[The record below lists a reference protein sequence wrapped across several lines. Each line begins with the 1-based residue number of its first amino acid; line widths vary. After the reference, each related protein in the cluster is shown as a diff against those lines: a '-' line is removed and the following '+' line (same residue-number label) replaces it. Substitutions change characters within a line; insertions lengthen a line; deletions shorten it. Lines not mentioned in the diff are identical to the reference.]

1 MTKRAGKNVSK
12 SAGKSD
18 IIEDAIY
25 LNEAAFEKEYFPKG
39 SFEEAREQGLVEVSD
54 GKGNWR
60 KAEPPTRVTLNL
72 SPAIRSRAESLD
84 AYLRMGY
91 QNVLKTAM
99 LLGIKELEEKAF
111 TSK

>member
-1 MTKRAGKNVSK
+1 MTKRSGKKAGI
-12 SAGKSD
+12 SD
-18 IIEDAIY
+18 IITDASDF
-25 LNEAAFEKEYFPKG
+25 NEAAFEKEYFPES
-39 SFEEAREQGLVEVSD
+39 SFEEARERGLVEVSD

-84 AYLRMGY
+84 AYLSMGY

-111 TSK
+111 PSK

>member
-1 MTKRAGKNVSK
+1 MTKRSGKKTRVS
-12 SAGKSD
+12 AD
-18 IIEDAIY
+18 MTDTPDF
-25 LNEAAFEKEYFPKG
+25 NEAAFEKEYFPEG
-39 SFEEAREQGLVEVSD
+39 SFEAAREQGLVEVSD

-84 AYLRMGY
+84 AYLSMGY